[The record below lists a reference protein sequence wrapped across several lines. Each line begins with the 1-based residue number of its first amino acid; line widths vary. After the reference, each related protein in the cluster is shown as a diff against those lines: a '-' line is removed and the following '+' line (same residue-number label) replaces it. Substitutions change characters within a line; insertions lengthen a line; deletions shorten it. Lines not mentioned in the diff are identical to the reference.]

1 MIRKR
6 PNDRSINRQQRSP
19 TTFWSQCL
27 NIRSLKQIHGFLITK
42 GFNSNQS
49 ALRELIFKS
58 AMEIS
63 GALNYAH
70 QMFDR
75 ISEPDTFMWNT
86 IIRGSAQSQNPSEA
100 IFRYTQMEKCDVQP
114 DSFTFPFILKA
125 CTKLRWRKMGFGI
138 QGKALKMGFMENNFL
153 RNTLIYFHANCGDLS
168 VASELFD
175 DSAKKDVVPWS
186 ALTSGYA
193 RRGKLDVARRYF
205 DEMPVKDLISWNV
218 MVTAYAKR
226 GEMESAR
233 KLFNEAPKK
242 DVVTWNAMIAGY
254 VLSGECKKALEMFEE
269 MKNKGERP
277 DEVTMLSLLNACA
290 DLGDLQVGMKM
301 HWSLSEMM
309 SSDGFNVLLGNALID
324 MYAKCGSIERAVKVF
339 LEMRK
344 KDVSTWNSVIGGLA
358 FHGHA
363 EESINL
369 FTEMR
374 RSKVR
379 PDEITFVGV
388 LVACS
393 HAGKVDEGRQYF
405 ELMRD
410 GYNIEPNIR
419 HCGCMVDML
428 GRAGLL
434 DEAFKFI
441 DSMVVEPN
449 AIIWRTL
456 LGACR
461 IHGNAELGRR
471 ANARLLNMR
480 RDESGNYVLLSNIYA
495 SKGEWDRAE
504 KMRKMMDDTGV
515 RKEAGRSSNHFISI
529 FTDFGL
535 PNSVRHCWPLRSHVR
550 LARQGR
556 NSIISSDTDTPN
568 DILPQLCKV
577 WNLHFLVVAPFTS
590 QSSFLSDSEVVQ
602 WRPGPPN
609 FCTISRP
616 P

>member
-6 PNDRSINRQQRSP
+6 PNDRCINRHQQSS
-19 TTFWSQCL
+19 TTFWSQCVNL
-27 NIRSLKQIHGFLITK
+27 RSLKQIHAFLITK
-42 GFNSNQS
+42 GFNSNSS
-49 ALRELIFKS
+49 ALRELIFKA

-63 GALNYAH
+63 GTLNYAH
-70 QMFDR
+70 KMFDR
-75 ISEPDTFMWNT
+75 ISEPDIFMWNT
-86 IIRGSAQSQNPSEA
+86 IIRGSAQSQNPLKA
-100 IFRYTQMEKCDVQP
+100 ILRYTQMAKRGIQP
-114 DSFTFPFILKA
+114 DGFTFPFVLKA
-125 CTKLRWRKMGFGI
+125 CTKLCWSKMGFGI
-138 QGKALKMGFMENNFL
+138 QGKALKMGFMENSFL

-193 RRGKLDVARRYF
+193 KRGELDVARRYF
-205 DEMPVKDLISWNV
+205 DDMPVKDLVSWNV
-218 MVTAYAKR
+218 MITGYAKR

-233 KLFNEAPKK
+233 KLFNEVLKK

-269 MKNKGERP
+269 MKTVGERP

-290 DLGDLQVGMKM
+290 DLGDLQVGMKI
-301 HWSLSEMM
+301 HWSLSEMV
-309 SSDGFNVLLGNALID
+309 SSSGFNVLLGNALID
-324 MYAKCGSIERAVKVF
+324 MYAKCGSIGRALKVF
-339 LEMRK
+339 QDMRE

-358 FHGHA
+358 IHGHA

-379 PDEITFVGV
+379 PNEITFVGV

-393 HAGKVDEGRQYF
+393 HAGRVNEGRQYF
-405 ELMRD
+405 KLMRD

-419 HCGCMVDML
+419 HYGCMVDML

-441 DSMVVEPN
+441 DSMVIEPN

-461 IHGNAELGRR
+461 IHGNVELGRR
-471 ANARLLNMR
+471 ANARLLKIR
-480 RDESGNYVLLSNIYA
+480 RDESGDYVLLSNIYA
-495 SKGEWDRAE
+495 SKGEWDRVE
-504 KMRKMMDDTGV
+504 KVRKIMDDTGV
-515 RKEAGRSSNHFISI
+515 RKDPGYSLLEAEEKALM
-529 FTDFGL
+529 DFL
-535 PNSVRHCWPLRSHVR
+535 FNSKPKVSLR
-550 LARQGR
+550 
-556 NSIISSDTDTPN
+556 P
-568 DILPQLCKV
+568 K
-577 WNLHFLVVAPFTS
+577 NL
-590 QSSFLSDSEVVQ
+590 VQ
-602 WRPGPPN
+602 
-609 FCTISRP
+609 
-616 P
+616 

>member
-6 PNDRSINRQQRSP
+6 PNDRCINRHQQSS
-19 TTFWSQCL
+19 TTFWSQCVNL
-27 NIRSLKQIHGFLITK
+27 RSLKQIHAFLITK
-42 GFNSNQS
+42 GFNSNSS
-49 ALRELIFKS
+49 ALRELIFKA

-63 GALNYAH
+63 GTLNYAH
-70 QMFDR
+70 KVFDR
-75 ISEPDTFMWNT
+75 ISEPDIFMWNT
-86 IIRGSAQSQNPSEA
+86 IIRGSAQSQNPLKA
-100 IFRYTQMEKCDVQP
+100 ILRYTQMAKRGIQP
-114 DSFTFPFILKA
+114 DGFTFPFVLKA
-125 CTKLRWRKMGFGI
+125 CTKLCWSKMGFGI
-138 QGKALKMGFMENNFL
+138 QGKALKMGFMENSFL

-193 RRGKLDVARRYF
+193 KRGELDVARRYF
-205 DEMPVKDLISWNV
+205 DDMPVKDLVSWNV
-218 MVTAYAKR
+218 MITGYAKR

-233 KLFNEAPKK
+233 KLFIEVLKK

-269 MKNKGERP
+269 MKTVGERP

-290 DLGDLQVGMKM
+290 DLGDLQVGMKI
-301 HWSLSEMM
+301 HWSLSEMV
-309 SSDGFNVLLGNALID
+309 SSSGFNVLLGNALID
-324 MYAKCGSIERAVKVF
+324 MYAKCGSIGRALKVF
-339 LEMRK
+339 QDMRE

-358 FHGHA
+358 IHGHA

-379 PDEITFVGV
+379 PNEITFVGV

-393 HAGKVDEGRQYF
+393 HAGRVNEGRQYF
-405 ELMRD
+405 KLMRD

-419 HCGCMVDML
+419 HYGCMVDML

-441 DSMVVEPN
+441 DSMVIEPN

-461 IHGNAELGRR
+461 IHGNVELGRR
-471 ANARLLNMR
+471 ANARLLKIR
-480 RDESGNYVLLSNIYA
+480 RDESGDYVLLSNIYA
-495 SKGEWDRAE
+495 SKGEWDRVE
-504 KMRKMMDDTGV
+504 KVRKIMDDTGV
-515 RKEAGRSSNHFISI
+515 RKDPGYSLLEAEEKALI
-529 FTDFGL
+529 DFL
-535 PNSVRHCWPLRSHVR
+535 FNSKPKVSLR
-550 LARQGR
+550 
-556 NSIISSDTDTPN
+556 P
-568 DILPQLCKV
+568 K
-577 WNLHFLVVAPFTS
+577 NL
-590 QSSFLSDSEVVQ
+590 VQ
-602 WRPGPPN
+602 
-609 FCTISRP
+609 
-616 P
+616 